1 MCLHLIPFLNNET
14 NRVTHLTPR
23 EMTERKCSASFVQ
36 WIKWSF
42 ILKHQFFLT
51 WLVNDNYL
59 ILINFLEYRL
69 HFSQSWCLSKG
80 STIRILQGHVSVV
93 TKHETKLLFYVF
105 SLWMYQKFLLSNL
118 SLNLLNQIILLFK
131 AAKRKS
137 LARMN
142 EIGQAQRLWLGNES
156 KSAFLK
162 GYGRWTICFYTICPK
177 WWM

>member
-1 MCLHLIPFLNNET
+1 M
-14 NRVTHLTPR
+14 
-23 EMTERKCSASFVQ
+23 
-36 WIKWSF
+36 
-42 ILKHQFFLT
+42 
-51 WLVNDNYL
+51 
-59 ILINFLEYRL
+59 
-69 HFSQSWCLSKG
+69 
-80 STIRILQGHVSVV
+80 V
-93 TKHETKLLFYVF
+93 TKHGTKLLFYVF

-162 GYGRWTICFYTICPK
+162 GDGR
-177 WWM
+177 